1 MSLSPLTS
9 QTAPVMKDEWS
20 EARKWTTSAI
30 SSGAAEPA
38 DWDLGRD
45 LAEDLLGDVLEHLGR
60 DEAGG
65 DGVDGEAHGVVVE
78 ALGPG
83 ELEARFTREG
93 LRQPEQAG
101 LRRRVVGRPMFPVSP
116 MIEEML
122 MMRPDPRS
130 TMWGRTAWDM
140 KKARLRLT
148 ARTLR
153 RRLRAE
159 PDPPDGV
166 MLIDVPS

>member
-65 DGVDGEAHGVVVE
+65 DGVDGEATE
-78 ALGPG
+78 SSWRRS
-83 ELEARFTREG
+83 ARASWKHASR
-93 LRQPEQAG
+93 A
-101 LRRRVVGRPMFPVSP
+101 RVFVSP
-116 MIEEML
+116 NK
-122 MMRPDPRS
+122 PDFD
-130 TMWGRTAWDM
+130 A
-140 KKARLRLT
+140 A
-148 ARTLR
+148 
-153 RRLRAE
+153 
-159 PDPPDGV
+159 
-166 MLIDVPS
+166 